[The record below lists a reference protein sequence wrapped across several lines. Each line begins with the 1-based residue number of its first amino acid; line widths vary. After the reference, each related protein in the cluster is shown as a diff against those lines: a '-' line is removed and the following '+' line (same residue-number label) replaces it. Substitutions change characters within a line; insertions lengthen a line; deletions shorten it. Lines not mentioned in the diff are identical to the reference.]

1 MLLARFQLDQGKSI
15 RQARPIS
22 RTAFDN
28 LQAWRMTVPNIRSD
42 VQGGTDWALESL
54 AGIFR
59 SSSRWRPT
67 LLLQVAQPGNA
78 TVNLV

>member
-1 MLLARFQLDQGKSI
+1 
-15 RQARPIS
+15 
-22 RTAFDN
+22 
-28 LQAWRMTVPNIRSD
+28 MTVPNIRSD